1 MARYIDMDK
10 LTARLPVVGVDG
22 TDPLVSVADIR
33 LIIAFAAAETR
44 DVAEV
49 VHASWEWCKAN
60 GRFGYYCT
68 NCKAGFSHSPMAKL
82 IALSHDYC
90 PKCGAKMDGK
100 ALTENQ

>member
-22 TDPLVSVADIR
+22 TDPLVSVADVE
-33 LIIAFAAAETR
+33 LIIAFAA
-44 DVAEV
+44 AEV
-49 VHASWEWCKAN
+49 VHASWEWCNVN

-82 IALSHDYC
+82 IALSHDRC
-90 PKCGAKMDGK
+90 PKCGAKMDG
-100 ALTENQ
+100 